1 MIGKKDV
8 KQEYY
13 QVIEAKRKREV
24 KCETWREEYEVR
36 GKWVR
41 ENEAYRVC

>member
-24 KCETWREEYEVR
+24 KHETWWEEYEVW
-36 GKWVR
+36 GKRVR
-41 ENEAYRVC
+41 ENEAYQVC